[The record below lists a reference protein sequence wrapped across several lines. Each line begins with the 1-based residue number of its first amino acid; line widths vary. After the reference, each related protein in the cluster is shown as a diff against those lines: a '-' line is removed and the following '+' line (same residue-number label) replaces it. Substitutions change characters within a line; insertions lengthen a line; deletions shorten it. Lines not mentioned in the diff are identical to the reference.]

1 MTSTPV
7 ENAGTAHLNVAI
19 FVGNELLQRG
29 LETVLRHLPIVGRIH
44 QCASPAHVER
54 LIADDDLD
62 IVILTSSWAQPVE
75 RGTRVKI
82 LMLLDETQAR
92 NPAFAAALR
101 SDGFLIQQ
109 ELTADS
115 LGDTLR
121 RMAAG
126 EMPIPARLARELLS
140 HAAVPAALPAG
151 RRQVNLTPRESTT
164 LDLLSE
170 GLSNRQI
177 ARKLSISEHGAKRL
191 VASVLLKLDAPNRT
205 TAVVT
210 AIKIGMIECT

>member
-1 MTSTPV
+1 MFFKPV
-7 ENAGTAHLNVAI
+7 ERTETTQLNVAI

-29 LETVLRHLPIVGRIH
+29 LETVLRHLPSVGQVH
-44 QCASPAHVER
+44 QCASAAQVER
-54 LIADDDLD
+54 LASDDCLD
-62 IVILTSSWAQPVE
+62 IVILTSSWTQPVGQ
-75 RGTRVKI
+75 GTRLKV
-82 LMLLDETQAR
+82 LMLLDETQVR
-92 NPAFAAALR
+92 DPAFAASLR
-101 SDGFLIQQ
+101 SDGFLVQQ

-121 RMAAG
+121 RVAAG
-126 EMPIPARLARELLS
+126 ETPIPARLARELLS
-140 HAAVPAALPAG
+140 QAAAPTG

-177 ARKLSISEHGAKRL
+177 ARRLSISEHGAKRL

-210 AIKIGMIECT
+210 AIKIGMIECR